1 MDPSGIMKES
11 FPQTHEQE
19 IYTYFCKPLIMGGDN
34 IIVAI
39 AGELNLEF
47 ISFLLQPEVKDS
59 CEWLLKSS
67 LLDRN

>member
-1 MDPSGIMKES
+1 
-11 FPQTHEQE
+11 
-19 IYTYFCKPLIMGGDN
+19 MGGDN